1 MDYSNQEH
9 ENRTNPAW
17 SFFAGALFGGLVG
30 AVTMLLLAPQS
41 GKKTMAQIQHK
52 SIELRD
58 QTTDAVDDA
67 VALAGDK
74 ARHISA
80 GVRKQARE
88 LEQHSQ
94 AIFDD
99 QKKRW
104 TTLVEAGKA
113 AAQGS

>member
-1 MDYSNQEH
+1 MDYSIREH
-9 ENRTNPAW
+9 ENKTSTAW

-41 GKKTMAQIQHK
+41 GKKTIAQIQQK

-58 QTTDAVDDA
+58 QTSEAVEDVVA
-67 VALAGDK
+67 VAGNK

-88 LEQHSQ
+88 LEQQSQ

-104 TTLVEAGKA
+104 TTLVEAGKS
-113 AAQGS
+113 AAQGA